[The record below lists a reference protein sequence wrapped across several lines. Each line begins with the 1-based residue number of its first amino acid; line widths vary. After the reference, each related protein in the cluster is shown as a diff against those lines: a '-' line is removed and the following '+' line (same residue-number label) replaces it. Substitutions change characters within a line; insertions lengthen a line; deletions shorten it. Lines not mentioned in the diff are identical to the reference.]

1 MELGGE
7 AGTWEVGAAEGE
19 VWRAEVGAIQE
30 GSLCETLLVNFPE
43 PSGL

>member
-1 MELGGE
+1 MEPGRE

-30 GSLCETLLVNFPE
+30 ARLCETLLVNFPE
-43 PSGL
+43 TSGL